1 MKKDVVYIDV
11 DDDIT
16 AIIGKVTA
24 AKQPIVAL
32 VPPKRVGVI
41 QSAVNMKLV
50 HRAAEQANK
59 RLVIISNNHALV
71 ALASSAGI
79 PVAKNL
85 QSKPQLAEAPAEDSD
100 DGNDVIDGSELPVG
114 DHVAVAEKAASSHTD
129 TEASEEEI
137 VLPASLAGAEA
148 DYAPVSKSG
157 NRVSRGERSASR
169 VAIPN
174 FDSFRKK
181 LFIGIAAMALLIM
194 GLVWALVYAPKATI
208 VVTARTTDYALNSN
222 VSFVTTGVTDLKAG
236 TILSSTKTLKK
247 DVSQS
252 FTATGKK
259 DVGERATGAVKF
271 KTDAYTIL
279 VSGLTV
285 PAGTTVTS
293 SSGATYTTNTA
304 AVFAKGDSSG
314 LSGVTVAVTAT
325 APGAS
330 YNGASGAITNLPAG
344 VSSASFTTATS
355 GGTDKTVA
363 VVTQD
368 DIDKAVTEV
377 TKQSAVDA
385 AKKELTQQFG
395 ADYTVL
401 STTFKV
407 DSTAVKPSPALDTE
421 AADGKAALAGSV
433 VYTLTG
439 AANSEISKYL
449 DKYFA
454 QQIDGKTNQKVY
466 ANGLKGI
473 SFTSVSQTDTGFS
486 AAVSTNGKIGPN
498 INEAALKEFARGKRV
513 GEIQDYMK
521 QIDGVDSVNVKFS
534 PFWVFAAPNDTKR
547 ISVEFK
553 VNGT

>member
-1 MKKDVVYIDV
+1 M
-11 DDDIT
+11 
-16 AIIGKVTA
+16 
-24 AKQPIVAL
+24 
-32 VPPKRVGVI
+32 
-41 QSAVNMKLV
+41 
-50 HRAAEQANK
+50 
-59 RLVIISNNHALV
+59 
-71 ALASSAGI
+71 
-79 PVAKNL
+79 
-85 QSKPQLAEAPAEDSD
+85 
-100 DGNDVIDGSELPVG
+100 
-114 DHVAVAEKAASSHTD
+114 
-129 TEASEEEI
+129 
-137 VLPASLAGAEA
+137 
-148 DYAPVSKSG
+148 
-157 NRVSRGERSASR
+157 
-169 VAIPN
+169 
-174 FDSFRKK
+174 
-181 LFIGIAAMALLIM
+181 
-194 GLVWALVYAPKATI
+194 
-208 VVTARTTDYALNSN
+208 
-222 VSFVTTGVTDLKAG
+222 
-236 TILSSTKTLKK
+236 
-247 DVSQS
+247 
-252 FTATGKK
+252 
-259 DVGERATGAVKF
+259 
-271 KTDAYTIL
+271 
-279 VSGLTV
+279 
-285 PAGTTVTS
+285 
-293 SSGATYTTNTA
+293 
-304 AVFAKGDSSG
+304 
-314 LSGVTVAVTAT
+314 
-325 APGAS
+325 
-330 YNGASGAITNLPAG
+330 
-344 VSSASFTTATS
+344 
-355 GGTDKTVA
+355 
-363 VVTQD
+363 VTQD